1 MKRILTI
8 AFAAVMLLSCL
19 TVSAF
24 AAAGDTNMLLE
35 IGDVFGTLVQSETVD
50 VANGGEFTLTATLD
64 SSLSSSADASFIGVK
79 TTAGN
84 VSQNTALPDGTVV
97 TVTSLEL
104 DGTKVELDPEKST
117 NTVKNGNLDGNNGV
131 VLLFKMGGL
140 NALTGDVPAGFK
152 EVKVTFTVNNPNAP
166 AEDTTTAPAEDTT
179 TAPAEDT
186 TTAPAED
193 TTTAPAED
201 TTPAPAADTSAPAN
215 TGIVL
220 AVLPMAMAAAAV
232 VISKR
237 R

>member
-1 MKRILTI
+1 MKKILTI
-8 AFAAVMLLSCL
+8 AFAAVMLVSCM

-24 AAAGDTNMLLE
+24 AAASDTNMLLE
-35 IGDVFGTLVQSETVD
+35 IGDVFGTLVQSETID
-50 VANGGEFTLTATLD
+50 VSKGGEFTLTATLE
-64 SSLSSSADASFIGVK
+64 SSQSTSADASFIGVK

-97 TVTSLEL
+97 TVTALEL
-104 DGTKVELDPEKST
+104 DGTKVELDAEKST

-140 NALTGDVPAGFK
+140 NALTGDLPAGFK
-152 EVKVTFTVNNPNAP
+152 EVKVTFTVSNPNAP
-166 AEDTTTAPAEDTT
+166 AADDTTAPAEDTT
-179 TAPAEDT
+179 AAPADDAAEAPTD

-193 TTTAPAED
+193 N
-201 TTPAPAADTSAPAN
+201 TPAPAADTTPAE

-220 AVLPMAMAAAAV
+220 AVLPMAIAAAAV

-237 R
+237 K

>member
-8 AFAAVMLLSCL
+8 AVAAVMLLSCM

-35 IGDVFGTLVQSETVD
+35 IGDVFGTLVQSETID
-50 VANGGEFTLTATLD
+50 VSKGGEFTLTATLE
-64 SSLSSSADASFIGVK
+64 SSQSTSADASFIGVK

-97 TVTSLEL
+97 TVTSIEL
-104 DGTKVELDPEKST
+104 DGTKVELDAAKSS

-140 NALTGDVPAGFK
+140 NALTGDLPAGFK
-152 EVKVTFTVNNPNAP
+152 EVKVTFTVSNPNAP
-166 AEDTTTAPAEDTT
+166 AEDTAAPADDAAEAPADNAAEAPADTTAPAET
-179 TAPAEDT
+179 
-186 TTAPAED
+186 
-193 TTTAPAED
+193 
-201 TTPAPAADTSAPAN
+201 APAADATPAE

-220 AVLPMAMAAAAV
+220 AVLPMAIAAAAV

>member
-35 IGDVFGTLVQSETVD
+35 IGDVFGTLVQSEIVD
-50 VANGGEFTLTATLD
+50 VSKGGEFTLTATLE
-64 SSLSSSADASFIGVK
+64 SSQSTSADASFIGVK

-104 DGTKVELDPEKST
+104 DGTKVELDAAKST

-140 NALTGDVPAGFK
+140 NALTGELPAGFK
-152 EVKVTFTVNNPNAP
+152 EVKVTFTVSNPNAP
-166 AEDTTTAPAEDTT
+166 AEDATTAPAEDTT

-186 TTAPAED
+186 TPAPA
-193 TTTAPAED
+193 AD

-220 AVLPMAMAAAAV
+220 AVLPMAIAAAAV

>member
-140 NALTGDVPAGFK
+140 NALTGEVPAGFK
-152 EVKVTFTVNNPNAP
+152 EVKVTFTVTNPAAP
-166 AEDTTTAPAEDTT
+166 AEDATAPAEDTT

-193 TTTAPAED
+193 ATTAPAED

-215 TGIVL
+215 TGVVL

>member
-1 MKRILTI
+1 MKKILTI
-8 AFAAVMLLSCL
+8 AFAAVMLVSCM

-35 IGDVFGTLVQSETVD
+35 IGDVFGTLVQSETID
-50 VANGGEFTLTATLD
+50 VSKGGEFTLTATLE
-64 SSLSSSADASFIGVK
+64 SSQSTSADASFIGVK

-97 TVTSLEL
+97 TVTALEL
-104 DGTKVELDPEKST
+104 DGTKVELDAEKST

-140 NALTGDVPAGFK
+140 NALTGDLPAGFK
-152 EVKVTFTVNNPNAP
+152 EVKVTFTVSNPNAP
-166 AEDTTTAPAEDTT
+166 AADDTTATAEDTTAAPADDAAEAPTDTTAPAEDN
-179 TAPAEDT
+179 
-186 TTAPAED
+186 
-193 TTTAPAED
+193 
-201 TTPAPAADTSAPAN
+201 TPAPAADTTPAE

-220 AVLPMAMAAAAV
+220 AVLPMAIAAAAV

-237 R
+237 K

>member
-1 MKRILTI
+1 MKKILTI
-8 AFAAVMLLSCL
+8 AFAAVMLVSCM

-35 IGDVFGTLVQSETVD
+35 IGDVFGTLVQSETID
-50 VANGGEFTLTATLD
+50 VSKGGEFTLTATLE
-64 SSLSSSADASFIGVK
+64 SSQSTSADASFIGVK

-97 TVTSLEL
+97 TVTALEL
-104 DGTKVELDPEKST
+104 DGTKVELDAEKST

-140 NALTGDVPAGFK
+140 NALTGDLPAGFK
-152 EVKVTFTVNNPNAP
+152 EVKVTFTVSNPNAP
-166 AEDTTTAPAEDTT
+166 AADDTTAPAEDTT
-179 TAPAEDT
+179 AAPADDTAEAPTDT
-186 TTAPAED
+186 TASAED
-193 TTTAPAED
+193 N
-201 TTPAPAADTSAPAN
+201 TPAPAADTTPAE

-220 AVLPMAMAAAAV
+220 AVLPMAIAAAAV

-237 R
+237 K

>member
-1 MKRILTI
+1 MKRLLAI
-8 AFAAVMLLSCL
+8 ALAAVMLVSCL

-35 IGDVFGTLVQSETVD
+35 IGDVFGTLVQSETID
-50 VANGGEFTLTATLD
+50 VSKGGEFTLTATLD
-64 SSLSSSADASFIGVK
+64 SALSTSADASFIGVK

-104 DGTKVELDPEKST
+104 DGTKVELDPAKSS

-140 NALTGDVPAGFK
+140 NALTGDVPAEFK
-152 EVKVTFTVNNPNAP
+152 EVKVTFTINNPEAAP
-166 AEDTTTAPAEDTT
+166 AEETTPTPAEDTAPAEDAAPAPEAE
-179 TAPAEDT
+179 TAPAPEAE
-186 TTAPAED
+186 TAPAD
-193 TTTAPAED
+193 
-201 TTPAPAADTSAPAN
+201 

-220 AVLPMAMAAAAV
+220 AVLPMAMAAAAA
-232 VISKR
+232 VIAKR

>member
-8 AFAAVMLLSCL
+8 AFAAVMLVSCM

-35 IGDVFGTLVQSETVD
+35 IGDVFGTLVQSETID
-50 VANGGEFTLTATLD
+50 VSKGGEFTLTATLE
-64 SSLSSSADASFIGVK
+64 SSQSTSADASFIGVK

-97 TVTSLEL
+97 TVTSIEL
-104 DGTKVELDPEKST
+104 DGAKVELDAAKSS

-140 NALTGDVPAGFK
+140 NALTGDLPAGFK
-152 EVKVTFTVNNPNAP
+152 EVKVTFTVSNPNAP
-166 AEDTTTAPAEDTT
+166 AEDTAAPADDAAEAPADNAAEAPADTTAPAEDN
-179 TAPAEDT
+179 
-186 TTAPAED
+186 
-193 TTTAPAED
+193 
-201 TTPAPAADTSAPAN
+201 TPAPAADTTPAE

-220 AVLPMAMAAAAV
+220 AVLPMAIAAAAV

>member
-8 AFAAVMLLSCL
+8 AVAAVMLLSCM

-35 IGDVFGTLVQSETVD
+35 IGDVFGTLVQSETID
-50 VANGGEFTLTATLD
+50 VSKGGEFTLTATLE
-64 SSLSSSADASFIGVK
+64 SSQSTSADASFIGVK

-97 TVTSLEL
+97 TVTSIEL
-104 DGTKVELDPEKST
+104 DGTKVELDAAKSL

-140 NALTGDVPAGFK
+140 NALTGDLPAGFK
-152 EVKVTFTVNNPNAP
+152 EVKVTFTVSNPNAP
-166 AEDTTTAPAEDTT
+166 AEDTAAPADDAAEAPADNAAEAPADTTAPAET
-179 TAPAEDT
+179 
-186 TTAPAED
+186 
-193 TTTAPAED
+193 
-201 TTPAPAADTSAPAN
+201 APAADTTPAE

-220 AVLPMAMAAAAV
+220 AVLPMAIAAAAV

>member
-1 MKRILTI
+1 MKRLLTI
-8 AFAAVMLLSCL
+8 ALAAVMFVSCL

-35 IGDVFGTLVQSETVD
+35 IGDVFGTLVQSETID
-50 VANGGEFTLTATLD
+50 VSKGGEFTLTVSMDAA
-64 SSLSSSADASFIGVK
+64 LSTSADASFIGVK

-104 DGTKVELDPEKST
+104 DGTKVELDAEKSS

-140 NALTGDVPAGFK
+140 NALTGDVPAEFK
-152 EVKVTFTVNNPNAP
+152 EVKVTFTVNNPEAAP

-179 TAPAEDT
+179 APAEDNTPAPAEDT
-186 TTAPAED
+186 TPAPAED
-193 TTTAPAED
+193 
-201 TTPAPAADTSAPAN
+201 TPAPAADTSAPAN

-220 AVLPMAMAAAAV
+220 AVLPMAMAAAALV
-232 VISKR
+232 FTKR
-237 R
+237 K

>member
-1 MKRILTI
+1 MKKILTI
-8 AFAAVMLLSCL
+8 AFAAVMLVSCM

-35 IGDVFGTLVQSETVD
+35 IGDVFGTLVQSETID
-50 VANGGEFTLTATLD
+50 VSKGGEFTLTATLE
-64 SSLSSSADASFIGVK
+64 SSQSTSADASFIGVK

-97 TVTSLEL
+97 TVTALEL
-104 DGTKVELDPEKST
+104 DGTKVELDAEKST

-140 NALTGDVPAGFK
+140 NALTGDLPAGFK
-152 EVKVTFTVNNPNAP
+152 EVKVTFTVSNPNAP
-166 AEDTTTAPAEDTT
+166 AADDTTAPAEDTT
-179 TAPAEDT
+179 AAPADDAAEAPTDT
-186 TTAPAED
+186 T
-193 TTTAPAED
+193 
-201 TTPAPAADTSAPAN
+201 APAADTTPAE

-220 AVLPMAMAAAAV
+220 AVLPMAIAAAAV

-237 R
+237 K

>member
-1 MKRILTI
+1 MKKILTI
-8 AFAAVMLLSCL
+8 AFAAVMLVSCM

-35 IGDVFGTLVQSETVD
+35 IGDVFGTLVQSETID
-50 VANGGEFTLTATLD
+50 VSKGGEFTLTATLE
-64 SSLSSSADASFIGVK
+64 SSQSTSADASFIGVK

-97 TVTSLEL
+97 TVTALEL
-104 DGTKVELDPEKST
+104 DGTKVELDAEKST

-140 NALTGDVPAGFK
+140 NALTGDLPAGFK
-152 EVKVTFTVNNPNAP
+152 EVKVTFTVSNPNAP
-166 AEDTTTAPAEDTT
+166 AADDTTAPAEDTT
-179 TAPAEDT
+179 AAPADDAAEAPTDT
-186 TTAPAED
+186 TASAED
-193 TTTAPAED
+193 S
-201 TTPAPAADTSAPAN
+201 TPAPAADTTPAE

-220 AVLPMAMAAAAV
+220 AVLPMAIAAAAV

-237 R
+237 K

>member
-1 MKRILTI
+1 MKKILTI
-8 AFAAVMLLSCL
+8 AFAAVMLVSCM

-35 IGDVFGTLVQSETVD
+35 IGDVFGTLVQSETID
-50 VANGGEFTLTATLD
+50 VSKGGEFTLTATLE
-64 SSLSSSADASFIGVK
+64 SSQSTSADASFIGVK

-97 TVTSLEL
+97 TVTALEL
-104 DGTKVELDPEKST
+104 DGTKVELDAEKST

-140 NALTGDVPAGFK
+140 NALTGDLPAGFK
-152 EVKVTFTVNNPNAP
+152 EVKVTFTVSNPNAP
-166 AEDTTTAPAEDTT
+166 AADDTTAPAEDTT
-179 TAPAEDT
+179 AAPADDAAEAPTDT
-186 TTAPAED
+186 TASAED
-193 TTTAPAED
+193 N
-201 TTPAPAADTSAPAN
+201 TPAPAADTTPAE

-220 AVLPMAMAAAAV
+220 AVLPMAIAAAAV

-237 R
+237 K

>member
-8 AFAAVMLLSCL
+8 AFAAVMLVSCM

-35 IGDVFGTLVQSETVD
+35 IGDVFGTLVQSETID
-50 VANGGEFTLTATLD
+50 VSKGGEFTLTATLE
-64 SSLSSSADASFIGVK
+64 SSQSTSADASFIGVK

-97 TVTSLEL
+97 TVTSIEL
-104 DGTKVELDPEKST
+104 DGAKVELDAAKSS

-140 NALTGDVPAGFK
+140 NALTGDLPAGFK
-152 EVKVTFTVNNPNAP
+152 EVKVTFTVSNPNAP
-166 AEDTTTAPAEDTT
+166 AEDTAAPADDAAEAPADNAAEAPADTTAPVET
-179 TAPAEDT
+179 
-186 TTAPAED
+186 
-193 TTTAPAED
+193 
-201 TTPAPAADTSAPAN
+201 APAADTTPAE

-220 AVLPMAMAAAAV
+220 AVLPMAIAAAAV

>member
-1 MKRILTI
+1 MKKILTI
-8 AFAAVMLLSCL
+8 AFAAVMLVSCM

-35 IGDVFGTLVQSETVD
+35 IGDVFGTLVQSETID
-50 VANGGEFTLTATLD
+50 VSKGGEFTLTATLE
-64 SSLSSSADASFIGVK
+64 SSQSTSADASFIGVK

-97 TVTSLEL
+97 TVTALEL
-104 DGTKVELDPEKST
+104 DGTKVELDAEKST

-140 NALTGDVPAGFK
+140 NALTGDLPAGFK
-152 EVKVTFTVNNPNAP
+152 EVKVTFTVSNPNAP
-166 AEDTTTAPAEDTT
+166 AADDTTAPAEDTT
-179 TAPAEDT
+179 AAPADDAAEPPTDT
-186 TTAPAED
+186 TASAED
-193 TTTAPAED
+193 N
-201 TTPAPAADTSAPAN
+201 TPAPAADTTPAE

-220 AVLPMAMAAAAV
+220 AVLPMAIAAAAV

-237 R
+237 K

>member
-1 MKRILTI
+1 MKRLLTI
-8 AFAAVMLLSCL
+8 ALAAVMFVSCL

-35 IGDVFGTLVQSETVD
+35 IGDVFGTLVQSETID
-50 VANGGEFTLTATLD
+50 VSKGGELTLTVSMDAA
-64 SSLSSSADASFIGVK
+64 LSTSADASFIGVK

-104 DGTKVELDPEKST
+104 DGTKVELDAEKSS

-140 NALTGDVPAGFK
+140 NALTGDVPAEFK
-152 EVKVTFTVNNPNAP
+152 EVKVTFTVNNP
-166 AEDTTTAPAEDTT
+166 EDNTTAPAEDTT
-179 TAPAEDT
+179 APAEDNTPAPAEDT
-186 TTAPAED
+186 TPAPAED
-193 TTTAPAED
+193 
-201 TTPAPAADTSAPAN
+201 TPAPAADTSAPAN

-220 AVLPMAMAAAAV
+220 AVLPMAMAAAALV
-232 VISKR
+232 FAKR
-237 R
+237 K

>member
-8 AFAAVMLLSCL
+8 AVAAVMLLSCM

-35 IGDVFGTLVQSETVD
+35 IGDVFGTLVQSETID
-50 VANGGEFTLTATLD
+50 VSKGGEFTLTATLE
-64 SSLSSSADASFIGVK
+64 SSQSTSADASFIGVK

-97 TVTSLEL
+97 TVTSIEL
-104 DGTKVELDPEKST
+104 DGAKVELDAAKSS

-140 NALTGDVPAGFK
+140 NALTGDLPAGFK
-152 EVKVTFTVNNPNAP
+152 EVKVTFTVSNPNAT
-166 AEDTTTAPAEDTT
+166 AEDTAAPADDAAEAPADNAAEAPADTTAPAEDN
-179 TAPAEDT
+179 
-186 TTAPAED
+186 
-193 TTTAPAED
+193 
-201 TTPAPAADTSAPAN
+201 TPAPAADTTPAE

-220 AVLPMAMAAAAV
+220 AVLPMAIAAAAV

>member
-8 AFAAVMLLSCL
+8 AVAAVMLLSCM

-35 IGDVFGTLVQSETVD
+35 IGDVFGTLVQSETID
-50 VANGGEFTLTATLD
+50 VSKGGEFTLTATLE
-64 SSLSSSADASFIGVK
+64 SSQSTSADASFIGVK

-97 TVTSLEL
+97 TVTSIEL
-104 DGTKVELDPEKST
+104 DGAKVELDAAKSS

-140 NALTGDVPAGFK
+140 NALTGDLPAGFK
-152 EVKVTFTVNNPNAP
+152 EVKVTFTVSNPNAP
-166 AEDTTTAPAEDTT
+166 AEDTAVPADDAAEAPADNAAEAPADTTAPAET
-179 TAPAEDT
+179 
-186 TTAPAED
+186 
-193 TTTAPAED
+193 
-201 TTPAPAADTSAPAN
+201 APAADATPAE

-220 AVLPMAMAAAAV
+220 AVLPMAIAAAAV

>member
-1 MKRILTI
+1 MKKILTI
-8 AFAAVMLLSCL
+8 AFAAVVLVPCM

-35 IGDVFGTLVQSETVD
+35 IGDVFGTLVQSETID
-50 VANGGEFTLTATLD
+50 VSKGGEFTLTATLE
-64 SSLSSSADASFIGVK
+64 SSQSTSADASFIGVK

-97 TVTSLEL
+97 TVTALEL
-104 DGTKVELDPEKST
+104 DGTKVELDAEKST

-140 NALTGDVPAGFK
+140 NALTGDLPAGFK
-152 EVKVTFTVNNPNAP
+152 EVKVTFTVSNPNAP
-166 AEDTTTAPAEDTT
+166 AADDTTAPAEDTT
-179 TAPAEDT
+179 AAPADDAAEAPTDT
-186 TTAPAED
+186 TASAED
-193 TTTAPAED
+193 N
-201 TTPAPAADTSAPAN
+201 TPAPAADTTPAE

-220 AVLPMAMAAAAV
+220 AVLPMAIAAAAV

-237 R
+237 K

>member
-8 AFAAVMLLSCL
+8 AVAAVMLLSCM

-35 IGDVFGTLVQSETVD
+35 IGDVFGTLVQSETID
-50 VANGGEFTLTATLD
+50 VSKGGEFTLTATLE
-64 SSLSSSADASFIGVK
+64 SSQSTSADASFIGVK

-97 TVTSLEL
+97 TVTSIEL
-104 DGTKVELDPEKST
+104 DGAKVELDAAKSS

-140 NALTGDVPAGFK
+140 NALTGDLPAGFK
-152 EVKVTFTVNNPNAP
+152 EVKVTFTVSNPNAP
-166 AEDTTTAPAEDTT
+166 AEDTAAPADDAAEAPADNAAEAPADTTAPAET
-179 TAPAEDT
+179 
-186 TTAPAED
+186 
-193 TTTAPAED
+193 
-201 TTPAPAADTSAPAN
+201 APAADATPAE

-220 AVLPMAMAAAAV
+220 AVLPMAIAAAAV

>member
-1 MKRILTI
+1 MKRLLAI
-8 AFAAVMLLSCL
+8 ALAVVMLVSCL

-35 IGDVFGTLVQSETVD
+35 IGDVFGTLVQSETID
-50 VANGGEFTLTATLD
+50 VSKGGEFTLTATLD
-64 SSLSSSADASFIGVK
+64 SALSTSADASFIGVK

-104 DGTKVELDPEKST
+104 DGTKVELDPAKSS

-140 NALTGDVPAGFK
+140 NALTGDVPAEFK
-152 EVKVTFTVNNPNAP
+152 EVKVTFTINNPEAAP
-166 AEDTTTAPAEDTT
+166 AEETTPTPAEDTAPAEDAAPAPEAE
-179 TAPAEDT
+179 TAPAPEAE
-186 TTAPAED
+186 TAPAD
-193 TTTAPAED
+193 
-201 TTPAPAADTSAPAN
+201 

-220 AVLPMAMAAAAV
+220 AVLPMAMAAAAA
-232 VISKR
+232 VIAKR

>member
-1 MKRILTI
+1 MKKILTI
-8 AFAAVMLLSCL
+8 AFAAVMLVSCM

-35 IGDVFGTLVQSETVD
+35 IGDVFGTLVQSETID
-50 VANGGEFTLTATLD
+50 VSKGGEFTLTATLE
-64 SSLSSSADASFIGVK
+64 SSQSTSADASFIGVK

-97 TVTSLEL
+97 TVTALEL
-104 DGTKVELDPEKST
+104 DGTKVELDAEKST

-140 NALTGDVPAGFK
+140 NALTGDLPAGFK
-152 EVKVTFTVNNPNAP
+152 EVKVTFTVSNPNAP
-166 AEDTTTAPAEDTT
+166 AADDTTAPAEDTT
-179 TAPAEDT
+179 AAPSDDAAEAPTDTTASAEDN
-186 TTAPAED
+186 
-193 TTTAPAED
+193 
-201 TTPAPAADTSAPAN
+201 TPAPAADTTPAE

-220 AVLPMAMAAAAV
+220 AVLPMAIAAAAV

-237 R
+237 K

>member
-1 MKRILTI
+1 MKKILTI
-8 AFAAVMLLSCL
+8 AFAAVMLVSCM

-35 IGDVFGTLVQSETVD
+35 IGDVFGTLVQSETID
-50 VANGGEFTLTATLD
+50 VSKGGEFTLTATLE
-64 SSLSSSADASFIGVK
+64 SSQSTSADASFIGVK

-97 TVTSLEL
+97 TVTALEL
-104 DGTKVELDPEKST
+104 DGTKVEIDAEKST

-140 NALTGDVPAGFK
+140 NALTGDLPAGFK
-152 EVKVTFTVNNPNAP
+152 EVKVTFTVSNPNAP
-166 AEDTTTAPAEDTT
+166 AADDTTAPAEDTT
-179 TAPAEDT
+179 AAPADDAAEAPTDT
-186 TTAPAED
+186 TASAED
-193 TTTAPAED
+193 N
-201 TTPAPAADTSAPAN
+201 TPAPAADTTPAE

-220 AVLPMAMAAAAV
+220 AVLPMAIAAAAV

-237 R
+237 K

>member
-1 MKRILTI
+1 MKKILTI
-8 AFAAVMLLSCL
+8 AFAAVMLVSCL

-35 IGDVFGTLVQSETVD
+35 IGDVFGTLVQSETID
-50 VANGGEFTLTATLD
+50 VSKGGEFTLTATLE
-64 SSLSSSADASFIGVK
+64 SSQSTSADASFIGVK

-97 TVTSLEL
+97 TVTALEL
-104 DGTKVELDPEKST
+104 DGTKVELDAEKSS

-140 NALTGDVPAGFK
+140 NALTGDLPAGFN
-152 EVKVTFTVNNPNAP
+152 EVKVTFTVSNPNAP
-166 AEDTTTAPAEDTT
+166 AAEDTTAPAEDTT
-179 TAPAEDT
+179 AAPADDAAEAPAD

-193 TTTAPAED
+193 N
-201 TTPAPAADTSAPAN
+201 TPAPAADTTPAE

-220 AVLPMAMAAAAV
+220 AVLPMAIAAAAV

-237 R
+237 K